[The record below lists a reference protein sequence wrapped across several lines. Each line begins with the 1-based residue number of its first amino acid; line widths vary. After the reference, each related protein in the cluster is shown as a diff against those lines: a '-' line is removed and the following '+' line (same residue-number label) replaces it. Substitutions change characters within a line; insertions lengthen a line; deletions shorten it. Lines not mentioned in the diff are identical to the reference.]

1 MSKKSEVFEVFL
13 AYTLSDRLFRNKIGE
28 CLSEFEL
35 TPTEWLL
42 LEMVCR
48 SGKSGLTMGQI
59 AEHMGVSLPQVTAL
73 IKTAVKSNLIK
84 QDVPEYDKRSR
95 VLKCTKKGVNMVDRI
110 NHSLES
116 CPKKSKL
123 SGYDMKTATEG
134 FKQILKLITE

>member
-13 AYTLSDRLFRNKIGE
+13 AYTLSDRLLRSRIGE
-28 CLSEFEL
+28 CLSDFEL

-59 AEHMGVSLPQVTAL
+59 AERMGVSLPQVTAL
-73 IKTAVKSNLIK
+73 IKTATKDNLIK

-95 VLKCTKKGVNMVDRI
+95 VLKCTKKGVNMIEKI
-110 NHSLES
+110 NQVLEA
-116 CPKKSKL
+116 CPEKSKA
-123 SGYDMKTATEG
+123 SGYDTKTATEG
-134 FKQILKLITE
+134 FKRILKLISE